1 MAELSRNNDGSIVL
15 RLAAE
20 EAEVVRRLVQ
30 EMHALLR
37 QGHRSGDV
45 AVGRLFPDAYESEED
60 AAAFRDLVGDE
71 LLQERI
77 RGLDQLERTLGAS
90 GDIDVA
96 LSPDDVDVWL
106 RTINDIRLTIGTRL
120 EVDETKMA
128 AELDERDP
136 EAPALAVLH
145 WLGWLQESF
154 LESAGRS

>member
-1 MAELSRNNDGSIVL
+1 
-15 RLAAE
+15 
-20 EAEVVRRLVQ
+20 
-30 EMHALLR
+30 
-37 QGHRSGDV
+37 
-45 AVGRLFPDAYESEED
+45 
-60 AAAFRDLVGDE
+60 
-71 LLQERI
+71 
-77 RGLDQLERTLGAS
+77 
-90 GDIDVA
+90 
-96 LSPDDVDVWL
+96 VWL